1 MAGGAEQDRKAGD
14 MANKW
19 LKSTETIEFAVS
31 GNVARITLNRPDKR
45 NALSA
50 AMLRELHEALLEA
63 DDRRDANVI
72 LLSGSGRD
80 FCAGY
85 DLTDSYGGKAE
96 SKEASHDPALYRT
109 RSGTLDD
116 DIWHLER
123 QQELTLVM
131 LDLHKPIIAKV
142 QGNCL
147 AGGTD
152 LAFSCDIVLAADDAK
167 IGFPAARAN
176 GTPPTNLWFY
186 HCGPQWA
193 KRMLFT
199 GDTISGLDAARIG
212 LALESYPAA
221 ELDREADEMACRIGC
236 VDAEILATHKR
247 IVNMQM
253 ELAGAR
259 LSQRYAAELDA
270 RAHLSQG
277 PRRARFRR
285 DMAEA
290 GLKEALKN
298 RDEPFGDSR
307 VRLRARAPER

>member
-1 MAGGAEQDRKAGD
+1 MA
-14 MANKW
+14 MKW
-19 LKSTETIEFAVS
+19 LKSAESISFEVHDAI
-31 GNVARITLNRPDKR
+31 ARITLNRPEKR

-50 AMLRELHEALLEA
+50 LTLRELNQALLEA
-63 DDRRDANVI
+63 DDRKDVNVI
-72 LLSGSGRD
+72 LLAGAGKD

-85 DLTDSYGGKAE
+85 DLTDSYGGKGDDAT
-96 SKEASHDPALYRT
+96 SYDPASYRT
-109 RSGTLDD
+109 RAGTLDD
-116 DIWHLER
+116 DIWNLER
-123 QQELTLVM
+123 QQDMTLPM

-199 GDTISGLDAARIG
+199 GDTISGRDAAQIG
-212 LALESYPAA
+212 LALDAYPAEELNA
-221 ELDREADEMACRIGC
+221 EVDDLVRRIAS

-247 IVNMQM
+247 VVNMQM
-253 ELAGAR
+253 ELAGAKQ
-259 LSQRYAAELDA
+259 SQRYAAELDA
-270 RAHLSQG
+270 RAHLSTG
-277 PRRARFRR
+277 PRRAQFRK
-285 DMAEA
+285 DMAEN
-290 GLKEALKN
+290 GLKEALTN
-298 RDEPFGDSR
+298 RDAPFGKGR
-307 VRLRARAPER
+307 VELRARGTKD

>member
-1 MAGGAEQDRKAGD
+1 M
-14 MANKW
+14 KW
-19 LKSTETIEFAVS
+19 LKSTDCISFSVD
-31 GNVARITLNRPDKR
+31 GGVARITLNRPEKR

-50 AMLRELHEALLEA
+50 AMLRELHQALLEA
-63 DDRRDANVI
+63 DDRADVNAI
-72 LLSGSGRD
+72 LLSGEGKD

-85 DLTDSYGGKAE
+85 DLTDSYGGKAD
-96 SKEASHDPALYRT
+96 SATDYDPADYRT
-109 RSGTLDD
+109 RADTLDD
-116 DIWHLER
+116 DIWNLER
-123 QQELTLVM
+123 QQDLTLIM

-152 LAFSCDIVLAADDAK
+152 LAFSCDIVIAADTAK

-199 GDTISGLDAARIG
+199 GDTISGLDAAKIG
-212 LALESYPAA
+212 LV
-221 ELDREADEMACRIGC
+221 LDAFAPDDLDVEADDLVRRIAA

-247 IVNMQM
+247 VVNMQM
-253 ELAGAR
+253 ELAGAKQ
-259 LSQRYAAELDA
+259 SQRYAAELDA

-277 PRRARFRR
+277 PRRAQFRK
-285 DMAEA
+285 DMAEK
-290 GLKEALKN
+290 GLKEALAN
-298 RDEPFGDSR
+298 RDAPFGKGR
-307 VRLRARAPER
+307 IALRARNRLADEA

>member
-1 MAGGAEQDRKAGD
+1 VSEKR
-14 MANKW
+14 KW
-19 LKSTETIEFAVS
+19 LKSTETVAFEVADH
-31 GNVARITLNRPDKR
+31 VARITLNRPDKR
-45 NALSA
+45 NALSGK
-50 AMLRELHEALLEA
+50 MLEELRQALLEA
-63 DDRRDANVI
+63 DDRTDVNVI
-72 LLSGSGRD
+72 LLEGAGKD

-85 DLTDSYGGKAE
+85 DLTDSYGGGGAAKQPE
-96 SKEASHDPALYRT
+96 HDPALYRT
-109 RSGTLDD
+109 RAGTLDD

-123 QQELTLVM
+123 QQDLTLFM
-131 LDLHKPIIAKV
+131 LDLHKPIIAKI

-152 LAFSCDIVLAADDAK
+152 LAFSCDLVLAADDAK

-176 GTPPTNLWFY
+176 GTPPTNFWLY

-199 GDTISGLDAARIG
+199 GDVISGLDAARIG
-212 LALESYPAA
+212 LVLEAYAPEDLDAEASALA
-221 ELDREADEMACRIGC
+221 RRIGC

-247 IVNMQM
+247 VVNMQM
-253 ELAGAR
+253 ELAGAK

-277 PRRARFRR
+277 PRRSRFRK

-298 RDEPFGDSR
+298 RDAPFGDGR
-307 VRLRARAPER
+307 IRLRARTPRED

>member
-1 MAGGAEQDRKAGD
+1 MG
-14 MANKW
+14 NKW
-19 LKSTETIEFAVS
+19 LKSTETIAFDVRDK
-31 GNVARITLNRPDKR
+31 VARITLNRPEKR
-45 NALSA
+45 NALSGQ
-50 AMLRELHEALLEA
+50 MVREIHEALLEA
-63 DDRRDANVI
+63 DDRTDVNAI
-72 LLSGSGRD
+72 LLQGAGKD

-85 DLTDSYGGKAE
+85 DLMGSDGGGAE
-96 SKEASHDPALYRT
+96 GAGPDHDPALYRT
-109 RSGTLDD
+109 RAGTLDD
-116 DIWHLER
+116 DIWNLER
-123 QQELTLVM
+123 QQELTLIM

-199 GDTISGLDAARIG
+199 GDTLSGLDAARIG
-212 LALESYPAA
+212 LVLEAYPADA
-221 ELDREADEMACRIGC
+221 IDAEADEMARRIAC

-247 IVNMQM
+247 VINMQM
-253 ELAGAR
+253 ELAGAKT
-259 LSQRYAAELDA
+259 SQRYAAELDA

-277 PRRARFRR
+277 PRRSKFRK
-285 DMAEA
+285 DMAEL
-290 GLKEALKN
+290 GLKDALKN
-298 RDEPFGDSR
+298 RDEPFGNSR
-307 VRLRARAPER
+307 VQLRARAGRE

>member
-1 MAGGAEQDRKAGD
+1 MG
-14 MANKW
+14 NKW
-19 LKSTETIEFAVS
+19 LKSTETIAFDVRDK
-31 GNVARITLNRPDKR
+31 VARITLNRPEKR
-45 NALSA
+45 NALSGQ
-50 AMLRELHEALLEA
+50 MVREIHEALLEA
-63 DDRRDANVI
+63 DDRTDVNAI
-72 LLSGSGRD
+72 LLQGAGKD

-85 DLTDSYGGKAE
+85 DLMGSYGGGAE
-96 SKEASHDPALYRT
+96 GAGPDHDPALYRT
-109 RSGTLDD
+109 RAGTLDD
-116 DIWHLER
+116 DIWNLER
-123 QQELTLVM
+123 QQELTLIM

-199 GDTISGLDAARIG
+199 GDTLSGLDAARIG
-212 LALESYPAA
+212 LVLEAYPADA
-221 ELDREADEMACRIGC
+221 IDAEADEMARRIAC

-247 IVNMQM
+247 VINMQM
-253 ELAGAR
+253 ELAGAKT
-259 LSQRYAAELDA
+259 SQRYAAELDA

-277 PRRARFRR
+277 PRRSKFRK
-285 DMAEA
+285 DMAEL
-290 GLKEALKN
+290 GLKDALKN
-298 RDEPFGDSR
+298 RDEPFGNSR
-307 VRLRARAPER
+307 VQLRARAGRE

>member
-1 MAGGAEQDRKAGD
+1 MGA
-14 MANKW
+14 KW
-19 LKSTETIEFAVS
+19 LKSTECVS
-31 GNVARITLNRPDKR
+31 FDVRDNVARITLDRPDKR
-45 NALSA
+45 NALSGL
-50 AMLRELHEALLEA
+50 MLQELHQALLEA
-63 DDRRDANVI
+63 DDRRDVNVI
-72 LLSGSGRD
+72 LLSGAGKD

-85 DLTDSYGGKAE
+85 DLTDSYGGAADQ
-96 SKEASHDPALYRT
+96 SSAYDPAAYRT
-109 RSGTLDD
+109 RAGTIDD
-116 DIWHLER
+116 DIWNLER
-123 QQELTLVM
+123 QQDLTSIM
-131 LDLHKPIIAKV
+131 LDLHKPIVAKV

-152 LAFSCDIVLAADDAK
+152 LAFSCDIVIAADDAK

-199 GDTISGLDAARIG
+199 GDTISGRDAALIG
-212 LALESYPAA
+212 LALESYDAA
-221 ELDREADEMACRIGC
+221 DLDFQADEMVRRIGS

-259 LSQRYAAELDA
+259 QSLRYALELDA

-277 PRRARFRR
+277 PRRSRFRK
-285 DMAEA
+285 DMAEK
-290 GLKEALKN
+290 GLKEALAN
-298 RDEPFGDSR
+298 RDAPFGAGR
-307 VRLRARAPER
+307 IALRARRNGAD

>member
-1 MAGGAEQDRKAGD
+1 MG
-14 MANKW
+14 NKW
-19 LKSTETIEFAVS
+19 LKSTETIAFDVRD
-31 GNVARITLNRPDKR
+31 NVARITLNRPEKR
-45 NALSA
+45 NALSGQ
-50 AMLRELHEALLEA
+50 MVREIHEALLEA
-63 DDRRDANVI
+63 DDRTDVNVI
-72 LLSGSGRD
+72 LLQGAGKD

-85 DLTDSYGGKAE
+85 DLMGSYGGGAE
-96 SKEASHDPALYRT
+96 GAGPDHDPALYRT
-109 RSGTLDD
+109 RAGTLDD
-116 DIWHLER
+116 DIWNLER
-123 QQELTLVM
+123 QQELTLIM

-199 GDTISGLDAARIG
+199 GDTLSGLDAARIG
-212 LALESYPAA
+212 LVLEAYPADTIDA
-221 ELDREADEMACRIGC
+221 EADEMARRIAC

-247 IVNMQM
+247 VINMQM
-253 ELAGAR
+253 ELAGAKT
-259 LSQRYAAELDA
+259 SQRYAAELDA

-277 PRRARFRR
+277 PRRSKFRK
-285 DMAEA
+285 DMAEL
-290 GLKEALKN
+290 GLKDALKN
-298 RDEPFGDSR
+298 RDEPFGNSR
-307 VRLRARAPER
+307 VQLRARAGRE

>member
-1 MAGGAEQDRKAGD
+1 VGEDR
-14 MANKW
+14 KW
-19 LKSTETIEFAVS
+19 LKSTETVAFEVAD
-31 GNVARITLNRPDKR
+31 NVARITLNRPDKR

-50 AMLRELHEALLEA
+50 RMLEELHQALLEA
-63 DDRRDANVI
+63 DDRTDVNAI
-72 LLSGSGRD
+72 LLEGAGRD

-85 DLTDSYGGKAE
+85 DLSDSYGGGGEKPAGY
-96 SKEASHDPALYRT
+96 DPALYRT
-109 RSGTLDD
+109 RAGTLDD

-123 QQELTLVM
+123 QQDLTLLM
-131 LDLHKPIIAKV
+131 LDLHKPIVAKL

-176 GTPPTNLWFY
+176 GTPPTNLWLY

-199 GDTISGLDAARIG
+199 GDVISGLDAARIG
-212 LALESYPAA
+212 LVLEAWP
-221 ELDREADEMACRIGC
+221 ADEIDAAAADLVRRIAC
-236 VDAEILATHKR
+236 VDAEILAAHKR
-247 IVNMQM
+247 VVNMQL
-253 ELAGAR
+253 ELAGAK

-277 PRRARFRR
+277 PRRSRFRA
-285 DMAEA
+285 DMAEH

-298 RDEPFGDSR
+298 RDAPFGDGR
-307 VRLRARAPER
+307 ITLRARALRD

>member
-1 MAGGAEQDRKAGD
+1 MG
-14 MANKW
+14 NKW
-19 LKSTETIEFAVS
+19 LKSTEAIAFEVTD
-31 GNVARITLNRPDKR
+31 NVARITLNRPEKR
-45 NALSA
+45 NALSGQ
-50 AMLRELHEALLEA
+50 MVREIHEALLEA
-63 DDRRDANVI
+63 DDRTDVNVI
-72 LLSGSGRD
+72 LLQGAGKD

-85 DLTDSYGGKAE
+85 DLMGSYSGGAE
-96 SKEASHDPALYRT
+96 GAGPDHDPALYRT
-109 RSGTLDD
+109 RAGTLDD
-116 DIWHLER
+116 DIWNLER
-123 QQELTLVM
+123 QQELTLIM

-199 GDTISGLDAARIG
+199 GDTLSGLDAARIG
-212 LALESYPAA
+212 LALEAYPADRIDA
-221 ELDREADEMACRIGC
+221 EVDEMARRIAC

-247 IVNMQM
+247 VINMQM
-253 ELAGAR
+253 ELAGAKT
-259 LSQRYAAELDA
+259 SQRYAAELDA

-277 PRRARFRR
+277 PRRSKFRK
-285 DMAEA
+285 DMAER
-290 GLKEALKN
+290 GLKDALRN
-298 RDEPFGDSR
+298 RDEPFGNGR
-307 VRLRARAPER
+307 VQLRARAGRE

>member
-1 MAGGAEQDRKAGD
+1 M
-14 MANKW
+14 KW
-19 LKSTETIEFAVS
+19 LKSTECISFEVRD
-31 GNVARITLNRPDKR
+31 NIARITLNRPEKR
-45 NALSA
+45 NALSGQT
-50 AMLRELHEALLEA
+50 LKELNQALLEA

-72 LLSGSGRD
+72 LLSGAGKD

-85 DLTDSYGGKAE
+85 DLTDSYGGATDSSQE
-96 SKEASHDPALYRT
+96 YDPAAYRT
-109 RSGTLDD
+109 RAETLDD
-116 DIWHLER
+116 DIWNLER
-123 QQELTLVM
+123 QQDLTSVM

-186 HCGPQWA
+186 HCGPQWT

-199 GDTISGLDAARIG
+199 GDTITGIDAARIG
-212 LALESYPAA
+212 LVLEAYPAD
-221 ELDREADEMACRIGC
+221 EIDVQADEMVRRIGS

-247 IVNMQM
+247 VVNAQM
-253 ELAGAR
+253 ELAGAKQS
-259 LSQRYAAELDA
+259 LRYAAEQDA

-277 PRRARFRR
+277 PRRSQFRK
-285 DMAEA
+285 DMVEKS
-290 GLKEALKN
+290 LKEALSN
-298 RDEPFGDSR
+298 RDEPFGKGR
-307 VRLRARAPER
+307 IELRARRPLS